1 MRNAFQEFVDTDAG
15 AAWIMSTEF
24 DRACVDFCA
33 CIERGEI
40 ISMQRAA
47 NMVGMPLA
55 AFAETFVEYLRA
67 EAAYK
72 RDQAEAASSV
82 KH

>member
-1 MRNAFQEFVDTDAG
+1 MTFHQFVDTSEG

-24 DRACVDFCA
+24 DRACVDLFA
-33 CIERGEI
+33 RIERGEI
-40 ISMQRAA
+40 ISLQRAA
-47 NMVGMPLA
+47 NMVRMPLA